1 MRAEEMSPDLRL
13 HLLEALELLS
23 QVLEEE
29 TEKVAQSQTDGLDL
43 YLAAK
48 RQLFERLGLLLRQAH
63 RPAITAS
70 PSADADADT
79 DGEDEAMDDPAP
91 PAALRAA
98 GDRLREAIAANLR
111 TLTAAQEAVA
121 AITGHM
127 ARIAARQQA
136 DGVYGRRGDEP
147 RRALPGYGRVEHQ
160 L

>member
-29 TEKVAQSQTDGLDL
+29 TEKVAQSQTEGLDL

-63 RPAITAS
+63 RPALTVS
-70 PSADADADT
+70 PSADT
-79 DGEDEAMDDPAP
+79 DVDDEAADDPAP

-136 DGVYGRRGDEP
+136 DGVYGRRGDET
-147 RRALPGYGRVEHQ
+147 RRAIPGYGRVEHQ

>member
-29 TEKVAQSQTDGLDL
+29 MEKVSQSQTDGLDV

-63 RPAITAS
+63 RPALTAS
-70 PSADADADT
+70 PSADAD
-79 DGEDEAMDDPAP
+79 GEDEAADDPAP

-98 GDRLREAIAANLR
+98 GDRLREVIAANLR

>member
-29 TEKVAQSQTDGLDL
+29 TEKVSQSQTDGLDL

-63 RPAITAS
+63 RPALAAATS
-70 PSADADADT
+70 ADT
-79 DGEDEAMDDPAP
+79 DGDDEAADDPAP

-147 RRALPGYGRVEHQ
+147 RRAIPGYGRVEHQ

>member
-29 TEKVAQSQTDGLDL
+29 TEKVSQSQTDGLDV

-63 RPAITAS
+63 RPALAAS
-70 PSADADADT
+70 PSADAD
-79 DGEDEAMDDPAP
+79 GEDEAADDPAP

-98 GDRLREAIAANLR
+98 GDRLREVIAANLR